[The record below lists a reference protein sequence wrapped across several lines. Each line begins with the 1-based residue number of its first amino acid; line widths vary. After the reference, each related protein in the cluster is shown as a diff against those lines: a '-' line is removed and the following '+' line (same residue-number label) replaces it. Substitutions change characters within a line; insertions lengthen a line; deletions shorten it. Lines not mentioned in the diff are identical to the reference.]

1 MVGAYGPKSA
11 PKSTFAQNPDYEPV
25 WLKNGDIIEM
35 EIEGLGKIKNKVVL
49 ETNILVLDKKLK
61 ANFLN

>member
-1 MVGAYGPKSA
+1 
-11 PKSTFAQNPDYEPV
+11 
-25 WLKNGDIIEM
+25 L
-35 EIEGLGKIKNKVVL
+35 KNKVVL